1 MSTENPIV
9 APVGLNQGTL
19 NSVQAITI
27 WDGQEVAPF
36 TTAQIRDLA
45 PILCNQNFPEVFETG
60 RAATYPVPLIRAEV
74 TRVETELEEQKADCI
89 QQQMENKRLTRSLD
103 LALDRANTGPL
114 SSSRSQDIAAPDKF
128 FWDRKTYRT
137 FKAQLWKKLAGD
149 AGKFR
154 DDHHEMMYITSLL
167 EGNTH
172 RMIYPFIINDQIDF
186 NTIKEHW
193 DILTCAYDDPDHQA
207 TGERELAMLK

>member
-1 MSTENPIV
+1 M
-9 APVGLNQGTL
+9 
-19 NSVQAITI
+19 
-27 WDGQEVAPF
+27 APF
-36 TTAQIRDLA
+36 TTAQIRDLDA
-45 PILCNQNFPEVFETG
+45 VLCNQHFHEVFET
-60 RAATYPVPLIRAEV
+60 RKAVTDAVLLIRAEV
-74 TRVETELEEQKADCI
+74 TRLETELEEQKADSI
-89 QQQMENKRLTRSLD
+89 QHQTEHERLTRSLD
-103 LALDRANTGPL
+103 LALDAANAGPP